1 MPQWDVAWHPNGR
14 HILENERGLSAVRE
28 RRLRESSGTILAF
41 VDDANVLD
49 AIPLNRTQQWN
60 RIA

>member
-28 RRLRESSGTILAF
+28 RRVRESSGAILAF
-41 VDDANVLD
+41 VDDVNGIGCDTSQPHA
-49 AIPLNRTQQWN
+49 AME
-60 RIA
+60 